1 MYTFYHTLLSSVL
14 QGGEG
19 ESDLREHTLLKYLQD
34 IIFNLLSATPTVR
47 SALQLPIP
55 MSSNDTSAASFYVQ
69 VSTFRET
76 KEWNKKTPPIYRYLC
91 NIHTPHG
98 SSNPYTSKYQFWYI
112 VKKPSLVHFTS
123 VSHKDYTDV
132 EQAPWEGVVGS
143 V

>member
-1 MYTFYHTLLSSVL
+1 MSKYLLSEK
-14 QGGEG
+14 Q
-19 ESDLREHTLLKYLQD
+19 R
-34 IIFNLLSATPTVR
+34 N
-47 SALQLPIP
+47 
-55 MSSNDTSAASFYVQ
+55 
-69 VSTFRET
+69 ET
-76 KEWNKKTPPIYRYLC
+76 KKPHQYTGIYAISTP
-91 NIHTPHG
+91 PHG